1 MGKRWIM
8 LGVLFAARTAM
19 GFQYQSVAS
28 VSPLVM
34 ADLGIDYALFGVL
47 LGLYLL
53 PGIALA
59 LPGGFLGRRFG
70 DKRVVVLGLGLMTAG
85 GLVMGASHSYP
96 VACAGRLLSGTGAIL
111 FNVLATKMVADWF
124 AGKEIVTAMAIF
136 VTSWPLGIGLA
147 LVSLAPIATASIA
160 AASSWQAAMFLTAL
174 ASLAA
179 LLLVAVVY
187 RAPPETGDER
197 DTAPS
202 SFKFSRQ
209 ELCLVPLAGTIW
221 ALFNVSFAILP
232 GFAPDFLISSG
243 YALVRAG
250 ALVSVV
256 TWLLIFSVP
265 LGGALAERLGHPN
278 LVLLVC
284 SLAIGL
290 ALYLLPYWPQPLLL
304 LVVLGLFFGPPPGII
319 AALPVEVLRPENR
332 APGMGLFHTCYYIGM
347 PLLTAVAGLSRD
359 LTGNPAAPLLFGG
372 VMILLVLPVLA
383 LFRTL
388 QRRWANP

>member
-8 LGVLFAARTAM
+8 LAVLFGARTAM

-28 VSPLVM
+28 VSPLLM
-34 ADLGIDYALFGVL
+34 ADLDFDYAQFGML

-53 PGIALA
+53 PGIVLA

-70 DKRVVVLGLGLMTAG
+70 DKRIVVLGLGLMTAG
-85 GLVMGASHSYP
+85 GLVMGASPSYP
-96 VACAGRLLSGTGAIL
+96 IACMGRLLSGTGAIL

-124 AGKEIVTAMAIF
+124 AGQEIVTAMAILM
-136 VTSWPLGIGLA
+136 TSWPLGIGLA
-147 LVSLAPIATASIA
+147 LVSLTPIATAS
-160 AASSWQAAMFLTAL
+160 SWRAAMVLTSL
-174 ASLAA
+174 ASLVA
-179 LLLVAVVY
+179 LLLVAGFY
-187 RAPPETGDER
+187 RAPAASGEKRETTLTG
-197 DTAPS
+197 T
-202 SFKFSRQ
+202 KFSRQ

-243 YALVRAG
+243 YALVAAS

-256 TWLLIFSVP
+256 TWLLILSVP
-265 LGGALAERLGHPN
+265 LGGALAERIGRPN
-278 LVLLVC
+278 LVLLIC
-284 SLAIGL
+284 FLAVGL
-290 ALYLLPYWPQPLLL
+290 ALYLLPTWSHPLPLL
-304 LVVLGLFFGPPPGII
+304 VALGLLYGPPPGIL

-347 PLLTAVAGLSRD
+347 PVLTALAGLFRD
-359 LTGNPAAPLLFGG
+359 LTGDPATPITFAG
-372 VMILLVLPVLA
+372 VMILLSLPVLA

-388 QRRWANP
+388 QRRWVSP

>member
-1 MGKRWIM
+1 MDKRWVM
-8 LGVLFAARTAM
+8 LAVLFAARTAM

-28 VSPLVM
+28 VSPLLM
-34 ADLGIDYALFGVL
+34 ADLGFDYAQFGVL

-85 GLVMGASHSYP
+85 GLVLGASPSYP
-96 VACAGRLLSGTGAIL
+96 IACAGRLLSGTGAIL
-111 FNVLATKMVADWF
+111 FNVLATKMIADWF
-124 AGKEIVTAMAIF
+124 AGKEIVTAMAIL

-147 LVSLAPIATASIA
+147 LVTLAPIATAT
-160 AASSWQAAMFLTAL
+160 SWNTAMFLTSA

-179 LLLVAVVY
+179 LLLVAGVY
-187 RAPPETGDER
+187 RAPSATGDER
-197 DTAPS
+197 EPALTS
-202 SFKFSRQ
+202 SKFSRQ
-209 ELCLVPLAGTIW
+209 ELYLVLLAGTIW

-243 YALVRAG
+243 YALVAAG

-256 TWLLIFSVP
+256 TWLLILSVP
-265 LGGALAERLGHPN
+265 LGGALAERLGRPN

-284 SLAIGL
+284 FPATGL
-290 ALYLLPYWPQPLLL
+290 ALFLLPTWPHPLPV
-304 LVVLGLFFGPPPGII
+304 LVALGLLYGPPPGII

-332 APGMGLFHTCYYIGM
+332 APGMGLFHTCYYVGM
-347 PLLTAVAGLSRD
+347 PALTAMAGLFRD
-359 LTGNPAAPLLFGG
+359 LTGDPAAPMTFAG
-372 VMILLVLPVLA
+372 VMILLTLPVLA

-388 QRRWANP
+388 QRRWASP

>member
-1 MGKRWIM
+1 MEKRWVM
-8 LGVLFAARTAM
+8 LAILFAARTTM

-28 VSPLVM
+28 VSPLLM
-34 ADLGIDYALFGVL
+34 ADLAFDYAQFGVL

-53 PGIALA
+53 PGIVLA

-85 GLVMGASHSYP
+85 GVVMGASPSYP
-96 VACAGRLLSGTGAIL
+96 IACAGRLLGGTGAIL
-111 FNVLATKMVADWF
+111 FNVLATKMIADWF
-124 AGKEIVTAMAIF
+124 AGQEIVTAMAILM
-136 VTSWPLGIGLA
+136 TSWPLGIGLA
-147 LVSLAPIATASIA
+147 LVTLAPVATAS
-160 AASSWQAAMFLTAL
+160 SWEWAMFLTAL
-174 ASLAA
+174 SSLAA
-179 LLLVAVVY
+179 LLLVAGVY
-187 RAPPETGDER
+187 RTPSATGEEQEPIP
-197 DTAPS
+197 AALN
-202 SFKFSRQ
+202 FSRQ

-243 YALVRAG
+243 LALVAAG

-256 TWLLIFSVP
+256 TWLLILSVP
-265 LGGALAERLGHPN
+265 LGGALAERIGRPN
-278 LVLLVC
+278 LVLLTC
-284 SLAIGL
+284 FLAIGL
-290 ALYLLPYWPQPLLL
+290 VLFLLPYRPHPLPLL
-304 LVVLGLFFGPPPGII
+304 VALGLLYGPPPGIV

-347 PLLTAVAGLSRD
+347 PALTAVAGLSRD

-372 VMILLVLPVLA
+372 VMILLALPVLG

>member
-1 MGKRWIM
+1 M
-8 LGVLFAARTAM
+8 LAVLFAARTAM

-28 VSPLVM
+28 VSPLLM
-34 ADLGIDYALFGVL
+34 DDLGFDYAQFGVL

-70 DKRVVVLGLGLMTAG
+70 DKRVAVLGLGLMTAG
-85 GLVMGASHSYP
+85 GLVLGASPSYP
-96 VACAGRLLSGTGAIL
+96 IACAGRLLSGTGAIL
-111 FNVLATKMVADWF
+111 FNVLVTKMVADWF
-124 AGKEIVTAMAIF
+124 AGREIVTAMAILM
-136 VTSWPLGIGLA
+136 TSWPLGIGLA
-147 LVSLAPIATASIA
+147 LVTLAPVATV
-160 AASSWQAAMFLTAL
+160 SSWRAAMFLTVL

-179 LLLVAVVY
+179 LLLVAGLY
-187 RAPPETGDER
+187 RAPAADGDER
-197 DTAPS
+197 AASLTA
-202 SFKFSRQ
+202 FKFSRQ

-243 YALVRAG
+243 YALVAAG
-250 ALVSVV
+250 ALASVV
-256 TWLLIFSVP
+256 TWLLTLSVP
-265 LGGALAERLGHPN
+265 LGGALAERLGRPN
-278 LVLLVC
+278 LVLLAC
-284 SLAIGL
+284 FLAIGL
-290 ALYLLPYWPQPLLL
+290 ALYLLPTWPHPLPLL
-304 LVVLGLFFGPPPGII
+304 VALGLLYGPPPGIL

-347 PLLTAVAGLSRD
+347 PVLTAVAGLFRD
-359 LTGNPAAPLLFGG
+359 LSGDPAAPITFAG
-372 VMILLVLPVLA
+372 VMILLTLPILA